1 MAIQLQRQLEAER
14 FRAMATIQNSPRRCA
29 FLVAMVITGLTPL
42 QAQAPVDRGWLH
54 VNGVYQ
60 MTKFTFTDTITFTQN
75 VEDGTT
81 VTPYT
86 TGSVPGVDVM
96 GGVRLWQYLG
106 VGAGVTIQA
115 TQIGVSTTSTTRV
128 PHPFYFDRHRTTT
141 GPTPTDRKETQIN
154 LYGMAVIPAGRRV
167 RVTLFGG
174 PTFFRVQQELVT
186 AVTTTDAYPFNDVTF
201 QNYAK
206 RQHDVSTVGFNVGG
220 DVSMFFFE
228 HIGVGGMARYS
239 IGSLAYPT
247 ADGNTLTTDTGG
259 FHVGGGLR
267 VKF

>member
-1 MAIQLQRQLEAER
+1 M
-14 FRAMATIQNSPRRCA
+14 TPIQNSTRRWSL
-29 FLVAMVITGLTPL
+29 LVAMVITGVTPL
-42 QAQAPVDRGWLH
+42 QAQTPADRGWVH

-60 MTKFTFTDTITFTQN
+60 MTKVTFTDTITFTQN

-86 TGSVPGVDVM
+86 AGSTPGIDVM
-96 GGVRLWQYLG
+96 GGVRLWRYLG
-106 VGAGVTIQA
+106 VGAGITQA
-115 TQIGVSTTSTTRV
+115 TQTGVSTTSTTRV
-128 PHPFYFDRHRTTT
+128 PHPFYFNRHRTAT
-141 GPTPTDRKETQIN
+141 GPTPTDRTDTQIN
-154 LYGMAVIPAGRRV
+154 LYGMVVVPAGRSV

-186 AVTTTDAYPFNDVTF
+186 AVTTTDAYPFNAVTF
-201 QNYAK
+201 QSYAK

-220 DVSMFFFE
+220 DVSVFFSE

-239 IGSLAYPT
+239 IGTLAYTPAAGDT
-247 ADGNTLTTDTGG
+247 FTTDAGG